1 MLHATLAY
9 LSNSMQTETPLLLVP
24 ERFVEHSFQKLDFD
38 CFGNPRNA
46 RLLTVCQL
54 SVFIFYFL

>member
-24 ERFVEHSFQKLDFD
+24 ERFVEQSFQKLDVD

-54 SVFIFYFL
+54 SFLFFMKS